1 MIFTECPQ
9 WNNSRKLED
18 KLQKPGDKPTDAQQ
32 KIKTAERI
40 SIFSLPCFVTL
51 SDGKICPLTLSIL
64 GKNSFLCIGYV

>member
-18 KLQKPGDKPTDAQQ
+18 KLQKPEDKPADAQQ

-40 SIFSLPCFVTL
+40 SIFTL
-51 SDGKICPLTLSIL
+51 LRDLI
-64 GKNSFLCIGYV
+64 

>member
-1 MIFTECPQ
+1 MIFNECPQ

-18 KLQKPGDKPTDAQQ
+18 KLQKPEDKPIDAQQ

-51 SDGKICPLTLSIL
+51 ADGKI
-64 GKNSFLCIGYV
+64 